1 MNGPEFLTQQTDL
14 NRPAETNPA
23 RSRVGRIRQNI
34 DVSGKNRWTL
44 FDSGA
49 RYSYIVR
56 DATEGLVVQKLPSPR
71 ISGLGGKTHR
81 VNEMCVVFA
90 RVDGHT
96 LEFQASVIDEIGN
109 DEDGRRIDVLFG
121 AIAMQ
126 LWGIRLDLQNERLDL
141 SHLAT
146 DFVEF

>member
-1 MNGPEFLTQQTDL
+1 M
-14 NRPAETNPA
+14 
-23 RSRVGRIRQNI
+23 GRIRQNI
-34 DVSGKNRWTL
+34 DVIGKDRWTL

-56 DATEGLVVQKLPSPR
+56 DATEGLVVQKLPVPR
-71 ISGLGGKTHR
+71 VSALGGRTHR
-81 VNEMCVVFA
+81 VDEMCVVFA
-90 RVDGHT
+90 KVDGHAI
-96 LEFQASVIDEIGN
+96 EFQASVIDEIGN
-109 DEDGRRIDVLFG
+109 DEEGRRIEILFG

-126 LWGIRLDLQNERLDL
+126 LWGIRLDPQNERLDL